1 MRLDH
6 LLSKEHF
13 TASLRGVVQSRAQD
27 MTVIQFRMAAS
38 FWGGARGWNADQF
51 GRQLLLL
58 LVRRHLA
65 VAWGTGWGEWV
76 GCRHA
81 VGS

>member
-6 LLSKEHF
+6 LLSKEHWPHP
-13 TASLRGVVQSRAQD
+13 SLGVVQSRAQD
-27 MTVIQFRMAAS
+27 VTVIQFRMAAS

-58 LVRRHLA
+58 LVRRHFGG
-65 VAWGTGWGEWV
+65 VWNGVSGV
-76 GCRHA
+76 GR
-81 VGS
+81 S